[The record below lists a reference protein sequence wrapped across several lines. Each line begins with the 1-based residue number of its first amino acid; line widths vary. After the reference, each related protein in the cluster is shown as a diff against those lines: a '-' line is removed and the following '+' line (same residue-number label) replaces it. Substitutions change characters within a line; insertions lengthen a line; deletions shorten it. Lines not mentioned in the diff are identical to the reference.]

1 LTLFLQNVLGF
12 SPLQAGLAFLPVA
25 LGIVAGSQLAI
36 RIIGRVGP
44 RTPMTGGALMAA
56 IGLFWLSTA
65 TSVHVNYLAAVLG
78 PLAVLAI
85 GLGMAFVSTSA
96 TVISGVNPSES
107 GLASALL
114 NAGRQLGGSLGIA
127 IMGTVAATVS
137 RAELTTGPFTHSA
150 VNRAL
155 TSGFSSAFE
164 VAALFAAGGFVA
176 ALIAVRNRQAV
187 AGPRKPRQN

>member
-1 LTLFLQNVLGF
+1 
-12 SPLQAGLAFLPVA
+12 
-25 LGIVAGSQLAI
+25 
-36 RIIGRVGP
+36 
-44 RTPMTGGALMAA
+44 MTGGALLAA
-56 IGLFWLSTA
+56 IGMFWLSSV
-65 TSVHVNYLAAVLG
+65 TSVHANYLADVLG

-96 TVISGVNPSES
+96 TAISGVNPSDS

-137 RAELTTGPFTHSA
+137 RAQLTTGPFTHVA

-164 VAALFAAGGFVA
+164 VAALFAAGGFIA
-176 ALIAVRNRQAV
+176 ALIAVRNRQEV
-187 AGPRKPRQN
+187 HDDRLRHLNRDRTKEVLR